1 MKDRQALSAEQQ
13 LAARELRRACRR
25 FLPGHPSVD
34 LADEYARMAEWI
46 RANGADQDIYGRG
59 GFLNGFER
67 RIAELLGFEDAVF
80 MPSGTM
86 AQQIALRIWA
96 DEKGG
101 LPFAM
106 HPTSHVELH
115 EQQGYARLHGMQA
128 RLLGA
133 QARPM
138 LAEDLAECPEPLSA
152 VLVELPY
159 REIGG
164 QLPPWEDLEAFRRL
178 CADRGVRLHM
188 DGARL
193 WETRPYYGGRAYRE
207 ICRGF
212 DSVYVS
218 LYKGI
223 GAMNG
228 ALLVGSK
235 GFAGQARVW
244 LRRHGGNLYQMT
256 PFVVSAAM
264 LFDGRLERMRAFFE
278 RARALA
284 EAFRGIDG
292 IRVNPDPPHTNMM
305 HVHARASVETLIEA
319 RNRVAREDRIW
330 LFGMAQPS
338 DVPGWSYFEVYVGEN
353 ALQLEPGEA
362 ARAIRKLVEA
372 P

>member
-1 MKDRQALSAEQQ
+1 MKDRQTLLAEQQ
-13 LAARELRRACRR
+13 LAALELRRACRR
-25 FLPGHPSVD
+25 FLPGHPSAD
-34 LADEYARMAEWI
+34 LADEYARMSEWI
-46 RANGADQDIYGRG
+46 RANGAVQDIYGRG
-59 GFLNGFER
+59 DFLNAFER
-67 RIAELLGFEDAVF
+67 RVAEMLGLEAAVF

-86 AQQIALRIWA
+86 AQQIALRIWSE
-96 DEKGG
+96 EKGG
-101 LPFAM
+101 RPFAM

-115 EQQGYARLHGMQA
+115 EQRGYSRLHGMQA

-133 QARPM
+133 RSRPM
-138 LAEDLAECPEPLSA
+138 LAEDLAGCPELLSA
-152 VLVELPY
+152 VLVELPC

-164 QLPPWEDLEAFRRL
+164 QLPPWEDLEALKLL
-178 CADRGVRLHM
+178 CAERGARLHM

-193 WETRPYYGGRAYRE
+193 WETRPFYGGRSYRE

-228 ALLVGSK
+228 ALL
-235 GFAGQARVW
+235 AGPKPFVDQARVW
-244 LRRHGGNLYQMT
+244 QRRHGGNLYQMT

-264 LFDGRLERMRAFFE
+264 QLDRRIEQMSAFFE

-284 EAFRGIDG
+284 EALRGIDN
-292 IRVNPDPPHTNMM
+292 IRVNPDPPHANMM
-305 HVHARASVETLIEA
+305 HVHARAAPEALIAA

-338 DVPGWSYFEVYVGEN
+338 ELPGWSYFEIYVGEN
-353 ALQLEPGEA
+353 ALALDPAEA
-362 ARAIRKLVEA
+362 SRAVRKLVEA